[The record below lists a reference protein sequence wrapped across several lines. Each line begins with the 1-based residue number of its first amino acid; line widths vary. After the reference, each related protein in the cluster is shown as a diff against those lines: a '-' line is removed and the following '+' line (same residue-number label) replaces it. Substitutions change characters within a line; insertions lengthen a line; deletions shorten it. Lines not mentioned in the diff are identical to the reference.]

1 MAAGNAATLPTMLYL
16 YLVCAGFAGTFIAF
30 TLATGGEG
38 GAGDDLG
45 HDGDGG
51 DSAHASHAAVSPD
64 ASFSWLPITS
74 LRFWTFA
81 LAFFG
86 LTGAILTWLGNTG
99 TVVTLLLAVVVAWV
113 VGVMASWVSYV
124 LGVREST
131 SQVSDT
137 DLEGAS
143 ATVIVAFGKGAT
155 GKVRIESKG
164 RVFDVLALTD
174 DDVALAEGAQV
185 LVISVANGTAM
196 VSPMSVG

>member
-1 MAAGNAATLPTMLYL
+1 MLYL

-38 GAGDDLG
+38 AAEAHG
-45 HDGDGG
+45 HDADGG
-51 DSAHASHAAVSPD
+51 DDAHASHASVLAD

-86 LTGAILTWLGNTG
+86 LTGAILTWLGNTRS
-99 TVVTLLLAVVVAWV
+99 VVTLLLALLVAWV

-131 SQVSDT
+131 SQVSDL

-164 RVFDVLALTD
+164 RTFDVLARTED
-174 DDVALAEGAQV
+174 ADALAEGAQV
-185 LVISVANGTAM
+185 LVVSMAGGTAM
-196 VSPMSVG
+196 VSPLAVS